1 MLLSQ
6 EDIQGAAFSFYQPL
20 DKKSSKRQVFLS
32 TKTGVILK
40 GVVIRKKKGER
51 YFTVDVPSVLKIM
64 NRPEHG
70 EAEVETLPKLG
81 EIEQILS
88 DLTIEVL
95 RARLAEYL
103 R

>member
-6 EDIQGAAFSFYQPL
+6 QDIQGADFSFYPPL
-20 DKKSSKRQVFLS
+20 GKKSSKRQVFLS

-40 GVVIRKKKGER
+40 GITIRRKKGER
-51 YFTVDVPSVLKIM
+51 YFSVDVPSVLKIT

-81 EIEQILS
+81 EVEQILS

-95 RARLAEYL
+95 RARLAEHL

>member
-6 EDIQGAAFSFYQPL
+6 QDIQSAGFSFYPL
-20 DKKSSKRQVFLS
+20 IGKKSSKRQVFLS

-40 GVVIRKKKGER
+40 GIAIRKKKGER
-51 YFTVDVPSVLKIM
+51 YFSVDVLSVLTIT

-81 EIEQILS
+81 EVEQILS
-88 DLTIEVL
+88 DLTGEVL
-95 RARLAEYL
+95 RTRLAEYL

>member
-6 EDIQGAAFSFYQPL
+6 EDIQGADFSFYPPL
-20 DKKSSKRQVFLS
+20 GKRSSKRQVFLS

-40 GVVIRKKKGER
+40 GIVIRKKKGER
-51 YFTVDVPSVLKIM
+51 YFNVEVPSVLKIT

-70 EAEVETLPKLG
+70 ETEAETLPKLG
-81 EIEQILS
+81 EVEQLLS

-95 RARLAEYL
+95 RARLQNI
-103 R
+103 

>member
-6 EDIQGAAFSFYQPL
+6 EDIQGADFSFYPPL
-20 DKKSSKRQVFLS
+20 GKRSSRRQVFLS

-40 GVVIRKKKGER
+40 GIVIRKKKGER
-51 YFTVDVPSVLKIM
+51 YFNVDVSSVLKIT

-81 EIEQILS
+81 EVEQILS
-88 DLTIEVL
+88 DLTIDVL

-103 R
+103 K